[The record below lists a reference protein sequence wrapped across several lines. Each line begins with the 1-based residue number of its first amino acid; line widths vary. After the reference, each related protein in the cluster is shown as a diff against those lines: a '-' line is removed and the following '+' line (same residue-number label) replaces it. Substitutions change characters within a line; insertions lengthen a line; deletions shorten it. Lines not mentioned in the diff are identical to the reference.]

1 MGFEEPNKGWV
12 ENETAL
18 PERNKFST
26 ILELQGNEQ
35 RIIRGSYIIQ
45 NIKGSEYCEETT
57 LHGFQYL
64 RKPGIFNKLL
74 WLVTITGCFS
84 VAAYFGISNTLDYL
98 NVRIFLSQ

>member
-35 RIIRGSYIIQ
+35 R
-45 NIKGSEYCEETT
+45 
-57 LHGFQYL
+57 
-64 RKPGIFNKLL
+64 
-74 WLVTITGCFS
+74 
-84 VAAYFGISNTLDYL
+84 
-98 NVRIFLSQ
+98 